1 MLFLSQ
7 DSGGESLM
15 ARFEEEDPFVISG
28 MTDSTSTESDDPE
41 FRTSQPQQHESSQQQ
56 QQLIDPPICVKRQ
69 HNTPNMAESLTG
81 VSWSEDFDQH
91 P

>member
-1 MLFLSQ
+1 LLFQ

-41 FRTSQPQQHESSQQQ
+41 FRSSPPQLQQQ
-56 QQLIDPPICVKRQ
+56 QQEQLIEPPICVKRQ
-69 HNTPNMAESLTG
+69 HNAPNMAESFTG

>member
-1 MLFLSQ
+1 
-7 DSGGESLM
+7 M

-41 FRTSQPQQHESSQQQ
+41 FRTLPPQHQQQHESSQQQ
-56 QQLIDPPICVKRQ
+56 QQQQLIEPPICVKRQ